1 MNDQELREQPLLSDE
16 RIQLIRQKY
25 QAGQGRP
32 EDGDDGHF
40 AIRAQGVEIGC
51 EVSREIYEA
60 ERKSN
65 RELLQVMVDALFKA
79 EQYMTST
86 GDRIGPG
93 CLCHCPVIDGHTGS
107 CPIPPA
113 MRLAASKGITPTH
126 D

>member
-1 MNDQELREQPLLSDE
+1 MNDQELREQPLVTDYDLAGWDPT
-16 RIQLIRQKY
+16 RKY
-25 QAGQGRP
+25 FIHAFGTP
-32 EDGDDGHF
+32 EKVRDF
-40 AIRAQGVEIGC
+40 
-51 EVSREIYEA
+51 YEA

>member
-1 MNDQELREQPLLSDE
+1 MATKIEGWIGNTAEQWLKDNYSGAILFRKTEAVGELSATLVIHDGPPE
-16 RIQLIRQKY
+16 RVYTESEL
-25 QAGQGRP
+25 
-32 EDGDDGHF
+32 
-40 AIRAQGVEIGC
+40 
-51 EVSREIYEA
+51 EA

-65 RELLQVMVDALFKA
+65 RELLQTLADALFKA